1 MKQLALAIILVLTL
15 GLALL
20 PGVAWAGH
28 VFAKGSDVK
37 VRSGD
42 TGSGH
47 GPHFIGHERNARPIP
62 GHGPHF
68 IGHEFIRHPRTIH
81 RHDFVH
87 HEVHVHHH
95 FVHHGFFHPQFHRL
109 IHPHFGPAVIIVDPT
124 PRPIWIPGFWHWDGF
139 RWVWVPG
146 HWVFPGHRLVPRNPC
161 D

>member
-1 MKQLALAIILVLTL
+1 MKRLALAIILVLTL

-28 VFAKGSDVK
+28 VFVKGPDVK
-37 VRSGD
+37 VHSGD

-68 IGHEFIRHPRTIH
+68 IGHEFI
-81 RHDFVH
+81 
-87 HEVHVHHH
+87 
-95 FVHHGFFHPQFHRL
+95 FVHHGFFHPQFHGL
-109 IHPHFGPAVIIVDPT
+109 IHPHFGPTVIIVDPT

-139 RWVWVPG
+139 RWVWVSG